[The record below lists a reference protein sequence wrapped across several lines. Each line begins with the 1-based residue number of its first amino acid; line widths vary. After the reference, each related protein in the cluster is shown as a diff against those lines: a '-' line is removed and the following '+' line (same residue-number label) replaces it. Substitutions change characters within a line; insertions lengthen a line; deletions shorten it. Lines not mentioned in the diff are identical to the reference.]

1 MRRGRPL
8 CLAVHA
14 LTVEF
19 SHLQLLL
26 PSLAPLHLLENG
38 LPVGPEKIVCPL
50 IKGSSHP
57 RKAFPTQLKVLKRR
71 TPFQISSRRL

>member
-26 PSLAPLHLLENG
+26 SIPAPPHLLENG
-38 LPVGPEKIVCPL
+38 LSASAEEIVCPL
-50 IKGSSHP
+50 IKGGTHP
-57 RKAFPTQLKVLKRR
+57 RKAFPIQ
-71 TPFQISSRRL
+71 